1 MARVE
6 ALPQRLG
13 QSHNVDVPHTG
24 REWAV
29 RTVKH
34 RFTCRDLHADVRVRP
49 PGAGQIVQWFVRR
62 KKKLQVYS
70 CDAVNGLTPN
80 QD

>member
-13 QSHNVDVPHTG
+13 QSYHVDVPHTG

-29 RTVKH
+29 RTVEH
-34 RFTCRDLHADVRVRP
+34 RFTRRDFYADVRI
-49 PGAGQIVQWFVRR
+49 GARR
-62 KKKLQVYS
+62 ERCEAQ
-70 CDAVNGLTPN
+70 P
-80 QD
+80 